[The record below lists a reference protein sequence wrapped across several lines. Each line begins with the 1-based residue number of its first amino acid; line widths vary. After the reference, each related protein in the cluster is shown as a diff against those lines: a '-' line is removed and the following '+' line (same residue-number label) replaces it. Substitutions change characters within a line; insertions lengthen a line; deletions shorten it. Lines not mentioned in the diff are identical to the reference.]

1 MKTQSNILLSSSL
14 PPEPLV
20 VAVPEESKD
29 AQKVLSLH
37 TQPSSSSKERD
48 QVDQE
53 DNADFKFAL
62 SVENPVRRTHSM
74 KEQPAFGHNEESL
87 S

>member
-1 MKTQSNILLSSSL
+1 MKTQSNLLLSSSL
-14 PPEPLV
+14 HSEPQV
-20 VAVPEESKD
+20 VAVPEETKD
-29 AQKVLSLH
+29 AHRVLSLH

-48 QVDQE
+48 PVAQE
-53 DNADFKFAL
+53 DNADFKCAL
-62 SVENPVRRTHSM
+62 SVENPVQRTHSI